1 MSETIED
8 KIFSEKNGNFQ
19 TMNMIYKIKNIKKKR
34 KQPENMKNMP
44 FPEVL
49 NNVEPFDSIQARET
63 ESCKTPI
70 IEGYKTGTGKSIFGK
85 SMSGGYIPPT
95 LKGGLNFGSSKKGDS
110 VDNTKK
116 KIERFKFYRDEW
128 EGYDNVSDN
137 TADMGGKDPRQLL
150 IDFIN
155 YVYESTIAYNK
166 LLAGYIADK
175 VSNTKATNEINKEAK
190 KEISLLKK
198 SFGAD
203 SKIEADSKGDLNADK
218 ENFYIYI
225 CIIEALTFSC
235 FVVNNW
241 FFLIYYNNFD
251 NNDNFIEGK
260 KQYGVKIT
268 DFSVDMIKKLDDS
281 VINLVIKNGFLY
293 FFEYALIFPVT
304 FQWFLLKVVP
314 KTTVKWFNHMLLYII
329 LFFVTFCVSYYMIGG
344 LKDFLIDCINGNM
357 KNIFVSMMLVV
368 VIILFLIPEPDSNNS
383 VFNHDYENI
392 RVIKEA
398 EKLKKEGDR
407 LRELVAELKTIND
420 KDFNT
425 LTEQEK
431 LKAITLKK
439 EIEKINDGKGNWFT
453 PGLQRKAEK
462 FVKKYDLNTDE
473 IERIKFEKGETQQQ
487 IDEAN
492 RNRQEQQPN
501 QTGGYSDLDMEI
513 DGGAGE
519 GEGTGPGEPV
529 KERSNY
535 DKVKEQMGN
544 LKTKSKADAA
554 ASVGKIIWNCIRFLF
569 VITISVPVG
578 AIFCAA
584 YFVFY
589 SLYAMVY
596 YYDRDFTKI
605 MAAFKDMLKFID
617 NKKEENNELPTD
629 TTFQLC
635 VKKFYEYLEYISD
648 NFFIIVYLIT
658 FFILLGDSQ
667 KNITN
672 NTFRNTLY
680 MIDLS
685 FIFIILAY
693 LYYIIKSRFN
703 ISSID
708 DFMNLANG
716 SVKPGEKNYDGPAS
730 AFNMAN
736 YGVYGLTMAS
746 VFYVFWSL
754 VQYNLPKSMQ
764 FL

>member
-19 TMNMIYKIKNIKKKR
+19 TMNMIYKIKNVKKKR
-34 KQPENMKNMP
+34 KQPENMKNIP

-49 NNVEPFDSIQARET
+49 NNVEPFDSLKET
-63 ESCKTPI
+63 KSESLPPI
-70 IEGYKTGTGKSIFGK
+70 KEGFDAKGASSFFNNAIGKPSAGALTTAAANI
-85 SMSGGYIPPT
+85 
-95 LKGGLNFGSSKKGDS
+95 
-110 VDNTKK
+110 KK
-116 KIERFKFYRDEW
+116 KIERFKFDKDEW
-128 EGYDNVSDN
+128 EGYDNVSDIP
-137 TADMGGKDPRQLL
+137 ADMGGKDPRQLL

-155 YVYESTIAYNK
+155 YVYNSTIAYNK

-190 KEISLLKK
+190 KEISVLKK

-203 SKIEADSKGDLNADK
+203 STIEADTKGDLNADK
-218 ENFYIYI
+218 EKFYIYI

-241 FFLIYYNNFD
+241 FFLIYYNNFEL
-251 NNDNFIEGK
+251 NDDFIEG
-260 KQYGVKIT
+260 GRVKLT
-268 DFSVDMIKKLDDS
+268 DFSVDMFKGLPDS
-281 VINLVIKNGFLY
+281 VLTNRVIKNGFLY
-293 FFEYALIFPVT
+293 FFEYALFFPVT

-357 KNIFVSMMLVV
+357 KNIFVSMMLVAV
-368 VIILFLIPEPDSNNS
+368 VILFLVPDPDSEAS
-383 VFNHDYENI
+383 MFNHNYDKRRQE
-392 RVIKEA
+392 RDV
-398 EKLKKEGDR
+398 EKDRKTMESVEIQTIR
-407 LRELVAELKTIND
+407 LRELAKELEALDLNNPTNLND
-420 KDFNT
+420 PI
-425 LTEQEK
+425 
-431 LKAITLKK
+431 KANRAIAIKK
-439 EIEKINDGKGNWFT
+439 EIDKINGKGNWFT
-453 PGLQRKAEK
+453 PGLQRKTEK
-462 FVKKYDLNTDE
+462 IINKYGFDRNE
-473 IERIKFEKGETQQQ
+473 IERLKREKGETQEQV
-487 IDEAN
+487 DEAN
-492 RNRQEQQPN
+492 RNRQQQQSN
-501 QTGGYSDLDMEI
+501 QTGGYSDLDIEI
-513 DGGAGE
+513 DGGDGEEDGE
-519 GEGTGPGEPV
+519 GEGTGPGEPAQ
-529 KERSNY
+529 ERSNY
-535 DKVKEQMGN
+535 DKAKEQLGN
-544 LKTKSKADAA
+544 LKPKSKAAA
-554 ASVGKIIWNCIRFLF
+554 AQSILKIIWNCIRFLI
-569 VITISVPVG
+569 VITISVPFG

-605 MAAFKDMLKFID
+605 MAAFIDMLQFID
-617 NKKEENNELPTD
+617 NKKEENNARPED

-667 KNITN
+667 KNISN

-680 MIDLS
+680 FIDLS
-685 FIFIILAY
+685 FIFIILSY

-703 ISSID
+703 ISSIND
-708 DFMNLANG
+708 MINIANG
-716 SVKPGEKNYDGPAS
+716 SVKPGEKNYNGSAS

-764 FL
+764 FV

>member
-1 MSETIED
+1 MTETIED

-19 TMNMIYKIKNIKKKR
+19 TMSMIYKIKNIKKKR
-34 KQPENMKNMP
+34 RQPENMKKMP

-49 NNVEPFDSIQARET
+49 NNLEPFDTMKKT
-63 ESCKTPI
+63 ESESLKTPVV
-70 IEGYKTGTGKSIFGK
+70 EGYGD
-85 SMSGGYIPPT
+85 GGASSYFSKIANST
-95 LKGGLNFGSSKKGDS
+95 VASANDMGGSSTS
-110 VDNTKK
+110 AVDNAGANIKK
-116 KIERFKFYRDEW
+116 KVERFKFDHDEW
-128 EGYDNVSDN
+128 EGYDNVNDN
-137 TADMGGKDPRQLL
+137 TADLAGKDPRQIL

-155 YVYESTIAYNK
+155 YVYDSTIAYNK

-218 ENFYIYI
+218 EKFYIYI
-225 CIIEALTFSC
+225 CIVEALTFSC

-241 FFLIYYNNFD
+241 YYLIYYNNFD
-251 NNDNFIEGK
+251 ENDNFIEG
-260 KQYGVKIT
+260 GRVKLT
-268 DFSVDMIKKLDDS
+268 DFSVDMFKQLPDS
-281 VINLVIKNGFLY
+281 VLTNRVIKNGFLY
-293 FFEYALIFPVT
+293 FFEYALFFPVT

-314 KTTVKWFNHMLLYII
+314 KTTVKWFNHMFLYII
-329 LFFVTFCVSYYMIGG
+329 LFFVTFCVSYYMVGG

-368 VIILFLIPEPDSNNS
+368 VVILFLVPDPDSEAS
-383 VFNHDYENI
+383 VFNHDYDKRREKREEGRAI
-392 RVIKEA
+392 AAA
-398 EKLKKEGDR
+398 EDLKKQGDR
-407 LRELVAELKTIND
+407 LRELGAELKTIND
-420 KDFNT
+420 KDFSMLN
-425 LTEQEK
+425 EQDK
-431 LKAITLKK
+431 LRAITLKK
-439 EIEKINDGKGNWFT
+439 EIDKINGKGNWFT
-453 PGLQRKAEK
+453 PGLQGKAENLK
-462 FVKKYDLNTDE
+462 KKYGLDRVE
-473 IERIKFEKGETQQQ
+473 GGETQQ
-487 IDEAN
+487 
-492 RNRQEQQPN
+492 
-501 QTGGYSDLDMEI
+501 GGYSDLNMEMF
-513 DGGAGE
+513 GGE
-519 GEGTGPGEPV
+519 GEDTPAP
-529 KERSNY
+529 STY
-535 DKVKEQMGN
+535 DRAKEQMGN
-544 LKTKSKADAA
+544 LKPKSKADMGM
-554 ASVGKIIWNCIRFLF
+554 SVLKIIWNCVRFLII
-569 VITISVPVG
+569 ITISVPFG

-584 YFVFY
+584 YFIFY
-589 SLYAMVY
+589 SLYAMIY

-605 MAAFKDMLKFID
+605 MAAFTDMLKFID
-617 NKKEENNELPTD
+617 NKKEENNALPTD

-680 MIDLS
+680 FIDLS
-685 FIFIILAY
+685 FIFIFLAY

-708 DFMNLANG
+708 EFMSLANG
-716 SVKPGEKNYDGPAS
+716 SRQAPPKNYDGSAS

-736 YGVYGLTMAS
+736 YGVYGLTMAGI
-746 VFYVFWSL
+746 FYVFWSL

-764 FL
+764 FV

>member
-49 NNVEPFDSIQARET
+49 NNVEPFDTQSQ
-63 ESCKTPI
+63 SLPPI
-70 IEGYKTGTGKSIFGK
+70 KEGFDTKGASSFFNNAIGKPTTGA
-85 SMSGGYIPPT
+85 
-95 LKGGLNFGSSKKGDS
+95 
-110 VDNTKK
+110 VNTAGANIKK
-116 KIERFKFYRDEW
+116 KIERFKFDRDEW

-137 TADMGGKDPRQLL
+137 TADLAGKDPRQLL

-155 YVYESTIAYNK
+155 YVYNSTIAYNK

-175 VSNTKATNEINKEAK
+175 ISNTKATNEINKEAK

-218 ENFYIYI
+218 EKFYIYI

-241 FFLIYYNNFD
+241 FFLIYYNNFEL
-251 NNDNFIEGK
+251 NDDFIERGR
-260 KQYGVKIT
+260 VKLT
-268 DFSVDMIKKLDDS
+268 DFSVDMFKKLPDS
-281 VINLVIKNGFLY
+281 VLTNRVIKNGFLY
-293 FFEYALIFPVT
+293 FFEYALFFPVT
-304 FQWFLLKVVP
+304 FQWFLLNVVP

-329 LFFVTFCVSYYMIGG
+329 LFFVTFCVSYYMVGG

-368 VIILFLIPEPDSNNS
+368 VVILFLVPDPESEAS
-383 VFNHDYENI
+383 MFNHDYDKRREKREEGRAI
-392 RVIKEA
+392 ATAETLKEQ
-398 EKLKKEGDR
+398 GDK
-407 LRELVAELKTIND
+407 LRELGAELKTIND

-431 LKAITLKK
+431 LRAITLKK
-439 EIEKINDGKGNWFT
+439 EIDKINGKGNWFT
-453 PGLQRKAEK
+453 PGLQRKTEK
-462 FVKKYDLNTDE
+462 YIKKYGLDTDK
-473 IERIKFEKGETQQQ
+473 IESIKREKGETQQQ
-487 IDEAN
+487 VDEAN
-492 RNRQEQQPN
+492 RIGKEQQPN

-519 GEGTGPGEPV
+519 GEGEEDGSEEPT

-535 DKVKEQMGN
+535 DKAKEQLGN
-544 LKTKSKADAA
+544 LKPKSKADMGM
-554 ASVGKIIWNCIRFLF
+554 SILKIIWNCIRFLI
-569 VITISVPVG
+569 VITISVPFG

-584 YFVFY
+584 YFIFY

-605 MAAFKDMLKFID
+605 MAAFIDMLKFID
-617 NKKEENNELPTD
+617 NKKDENNARPED

-685 FIFIILAY
+685 FIFMILAY

-708 DFMNLANG
+708 DFMNLAKG
-716 SVKPGEKNYDGPAS
+716 TSQAPPKNYDGPAS

-746 VFYVFWSL
+746 VFYVFCSL

-764 FL
+764 FV